1 MEIQK
6 VVVFRGPN
14 IWARFPV
21 LEAWVELGD
30 LKDSPSNEIAGF
42 NERLMSWL
50 PGMIEHRCSIGERG
64 GFFERLR
71 RGTYLA
77 HILEHVTLELQGL
90 AGSPLGYG
98 RARETMVE
106 GLFRVAIRYEEE
118 ALGRASLFA
127 ARELCLAAVFDR
139 PYDVAAEVRRLRK
152 MAEDVL
158 MGASTRTVAD
168 AARARGIPVHRLN
181 DASLLQLG
189 NGAKQHRVH
198 RAATDHTI
206 AVAESV
212 SDDKEVTKNYLR
224 AAGVPVPQGRLASSA
239 ADAWQA
245 AQEIGAP
252 VVIKPKDT
260 NFGNGVVIGISG
272 RDQIEAAYRHAATL
286 GSGVIVEQLAI
297 GLEHRLLIVGGKYV
311 AATRGNPAE
320 VIGDGK
326 QTIRELIESQLNSDP
341 RRGTDLRCP
350 LAKVEID
357 RNVELALANEGFR
370 PESVPAKGQSVIVQ
384 RNGNLSIDVTD
395 EVHPAVQRHAEMAAT
410 VIGLDVAG
418 IDIIAEDI
426 SRPLEEQGGVIIEV
440 NSGPGLHTHVA
451 PEVGTPRPVGEAI
464 VGTLFPERDE
474 GRVPI
479 VGVTG
484 SRHTNQIARWIAAWL
499 GSRAKNVG
507 LSLADET
514 FVGASRLPGVRPGF
528 DSALSLLMNPL
539 LEAAVFELPLDR
551 LLHEGVGFDR
561 CDVGVITDVGA
572 GIRVELAD
580 WDSPDRQV
588 MVHRVVSD
596 VVHAKG
602 ALVLPADEPLGPDI
616 IKHCAGETI
625 LFSADHASPGL
636 AEHRARGGKAVFLR
650 DRKVVLASATAE
662 TVIPNL
668 RAGDDAEILLATVA
682 AAWGLGASTEELS
695 ALESSRPTPVH
706 PGKQAQA
713 AKL

>member
-21 LEAWVELGD
+21 LEAWVDLGD

-42 NERLMSWL
+42 NERLMGWL

-98 RARETMVE
+98 RARETMIE
-106 GLFRVAIRYEEE
+106 GLFRVAVRYDEE
-118 ALGRASLFA
+118 ALARASLLA

-139 PYDVAAEVRRLRK
+139 PYDAGAEVRRLRK

-198 RAATDHTI
+198 RSATDHTI

-212 SDDKEVTKNYLR
+212 SDDKDVTKTYLR
-224 AAGVPVPQGRLASSA
+224 AAGVPVAQGRLASSA

-252 VVIKPKDT
+252 VVIKPKDA
-260 NFGNGVVIGISG
+260 NYGNGVVIGISG
-272 RDQIEAAYRHAATL
+272 RDQIEAAYRHAATQ
-286 GSGVIVEQLAI
+286 GSGVIVEQLAS
-297 GLEHRLLIVGGKYV
+297 GLEHRLLVVGGKFI

-341 RRGTDLRCP
+341 RRGTDLSCP

-357 RNVELALANEGFR
+357 PSVELALANEGFR
-370 PESVPAKGQSVIVQ
+370 PESVPAKDQTVMIQ
-384 RNGNLSIDVTD
+384 RNGNLALDVTD

-418 IDIIAEDI
+418 IDVIAEDI
-426 SRPLEEQGGVIIEV
+426 SRPLEVQGGVIIEV
-440 NSGPGLHTHVA
+440 NSSPGLHTHIA
-451 PEVGTPRPVGEAI
+451 PELGTPRPVGEAI
-464 VGTLFPERDE
+464 VGTLFPPGDE
-474 GRVPI
+474 GRIPI

-484 SRHTNQIARWIAAWL
+484 SRDAGPIARWIAGWL
-499 GSRAKNVG
+499 SSRGKNVG
-507 LSLADET
+507 LGLAEET
-514 FVGASRLPGVRPGF
+514 FVGPARLAAVRPGL
-528 DSALSLLMNPL
+528 DAARSLLLNPL
-539 LEAAVFELPLDR
+539 VEAAVFELPLDR
-551 LLHEGVGFDR
+551 MLDEGVGFDR
-561 CDVGVITDVGA
+561 CEVAVITDIGP

-596 VVHAKG
+596 VVEAKG
-602 ALVLPADEPLGPDI
+602 ALVLPADEPLASHI
-616 IKHCAGETI
+616 TKHCAGETI
-625 LFSADHASPGL
+625 LFAADASSPGL
-636 AEHRARGGKAVFLR
+636 AEHRAAGGRAVFLR
-650 DRKVVLASATAE
+650 DRKVLLASAASE
-662 TVIPNL
+662 MVIPNL
-668 RAGDDAEILLATVA
+668 RAGENSDVLLASVA
-682 AAWGLGASTEELS
+682 AAWGLGATIEELTV
-695 ALESSRPTPVH
+695 L
-706 PGKQAQA
+706 QATSPFQDR
-713 AKL
+713 